1 MLRSCLV
8 SAAAAVAFSLGANA
22 QTVPTGFV
30 IDTLVSSGLAGPN
43 DFCFLPDGRVLIAN
57 RAGSISIYAGGPVAS
72 IGSVASVDTGLNEQG
87 LLSIQADPSFNTNGY
102 IYVWY
107 NTTFDSVLHLER
119 FTCTGVLNNPGST
132 ALTLDAASRRIV
144 MMTTPDNAYNHNG
157 GSIRFGPDGMLYLTM
172 GDDAT
177 GGCPA
182 QLTTTSLGCLM
193 RMNVSVLPPGGSLT
207 APTATTLDPGNNPLS
222 ANTDLSQLVIAHG
235 LRNPFRMEIDPITG
249 SVYIG
254 DVGEG
259 SQEEYSEYA
268 YPSSGPLPLVN
279 FGWPWREGSVAGPG
293 CTGTQPS
300 GLTAPL
306 ASVAHNQGWF
316 SVMGGARYRNRG
328 APWDFGSAYEGSAFY
343 LDYFS
348 GELRRLVNTG
358 NWVVAPAVPGQPTAT
373 DWGVGFDGTTSLR
386 LGPDGCLWF
395 TDQGT
400 DALKR
405 VRAVAVGAVTYAD
418 ACYAPFNVQVAGNG
432 VVGGSLVSSV
442 TQVMPWIVTYGLNRQ
457 PVSLSLVW
465 PACQCVI
472 GHDLVVLELQSPG
485 ASDSLTIAPAWG
497 AAGYSILIQGIG
509 LQHPTGGPCPDL
521 QIVTTDTVQITTR

>member
-1 MLRSCLV
+1 MRLPFVTVVFFL
-8 SAAAAVAFSLGANA
+8 SALTA
-22 QTVPTGFV
+22 QSVPSGFV
-30 IDTLVSSGLAGPN
+30 VDTMIATGLSSPTDCA
-43 DFCFLPDGRVLIAN
+43 FLPDGRVLVTN
-57 RAGSISIYAGGPVAS
+57 QP
-72 IGSVASVDTGLNEQG
+72 GSVTIWANGATATVGTVPNVEFAGERG
-87 LLSIQADPSFNTNGY
+87 LLSIAIDPSFPTNGHVY
-102 IYVWY
+102 LYSSSTVDA
-107 NTTFDSVLHLER
+107 FMHVDR
-119 FTCTGVLNNPGST
+119 FTCTGDRTDANSTNLQFAASSRHVVLND
-132 ALTLDAASRRIV
+132 L
-144 MMTTPDNAYNHNG
+144 PDNAGNHNG
-157 GSIRFGPDGMLYLTM
+157 GSLRFGPDDMLYLTC
-172 GDDAT
+172 GDDADS
-177 GGCPA
+177 CNA
-182 QLTTTSLGCLM
+182 QSTTSKVGCLL
-193 RMNVSVLPPGGSLT
+193 RMNVSGLSAGGSTT
-207 APTATTLDPGNNPLS
+207 APGPTALDPGNNPMS
-222 ANTDLSQLVIAHG
+222 ASTDFSQLVIAHG
-235 LRNPFRMEIDPITG
+235 LRNPFRMEIDPVTG

-328 APWDFGSAYEGSAFY
+328 APWDFGPAYEGSAFY

-442 TQVMPWIVTYGLNRQ
+442 TQLMPWIVTYGLNRQ